1 MKIAAWIA
9 RILLALIFVVLGSN
23 HWLGFIPMPPMPE
36 GDGTTFGAIMMRTR
50 YMDVVKVCEV
60 VGGLLILSGRY
71 TPLGLAI
78 LIPVTVNILLF
89 TTLVMPQFNP
99 PGLLAMALLLFLVY
113 VHWDRVKGVFIDT
126 KKPLA

>member
-36 GDGTTFGAIMMRTR
+36 GDAGTFGAILMRTH
-50 YMDVVKVCEV
+50 YMDVVKFFEV
-60 VGGLLILSGRY
+60 VGGLLVLSGRF

-78 LIPVTVNILLF
+78 LIPITVNILLF
-89 TTLVMPQFNP
+89 TTLIMPSFNP
-99 PGLLAMALLLFLVY
+99 PGMLAMALLLFLVY
-113 VHWDRVKGVFIDT
+113 VHWDRVKGVFVPPPT
-126 KKPLA
+126 R

>member
-9 RILLALIFVVLGSN
+9 RILIALIFVVLGSN

-36 GDGTTFGAIMMRTR
+36 GDGATFAKILMNTR
-50 YMDVVKVCEV
+50 YMDVVKICEV
-60 VGGLLILSGRY
+60 VGGLLVLSGRY

-89 TTLVMPQFNP
+89 TTLIMPQFNP
-99 PGLLAMALLLFLVY
+99 PGMLAMALLLFLVY
-113 VHWDRVKGVFIDT
+113 VHWDRVKGVFVPPAKT
-126 KKPLA
+126 GV